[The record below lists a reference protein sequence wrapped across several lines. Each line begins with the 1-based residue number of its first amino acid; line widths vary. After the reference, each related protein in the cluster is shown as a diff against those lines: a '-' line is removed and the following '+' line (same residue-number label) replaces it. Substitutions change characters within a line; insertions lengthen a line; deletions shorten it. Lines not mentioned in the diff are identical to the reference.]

1 MTVFRHIIL
10 IFILCFDIAV
20 TAGTPADAKNSIC
33 NSIINIEVKS
43 MCAYQADQS
52 KYFDNNATN
61 EFRADLYYRLNVINV
76 ETPSLF
82 ERLDDF
88 EELLYQFSKN
98 MKVRF
103 SHSAIQRMKKHPWP
117 GNIRELKNTVSRA
130 SALFPQQLVE
140 EADVEMILDKLTPA
154 PDGSGIPLNPLPII
168 KEMKLIK

>member
-61 EFRADLYYRLNVINV
+61 LCQSLTWDTDKYGCIN
-76 ETPSLF
+76 
-82 ERLDDF
+82 
-88 EELLYQFSKN
+88 
-98 MKVRF
+98 
-103 SHSAIQRMKKHPWP
+103 AISNKAYNSQMIEKCAR
-117 GNIRELKNTVSRA
+117 NFNA
-130 SALFPQQLVE
+130 S
-140 EADVEMILDKLTPA
+140 DILICLQT
-154 PDGSGIPLNPLPII
+154 SGQYVY
-168 KEMKLIK
+168 